1 MLGNYVFVCVS
12 LVFMTASLGNH
23 MALFTF
29 GLLANQQP
37 VPSPAGQSA
46 AEPSLCHQGSA
57 AGYPASTA
65 T

>member
-29 GLLANQQP
+29 GLLANQLLVAQP
-37 VPSPAGQSA
+37 GPAPSCLLANQ
-46 AEPSLCHQGSA
+46 L
-57 AGYPASTA
+57 
-65 T
+65 